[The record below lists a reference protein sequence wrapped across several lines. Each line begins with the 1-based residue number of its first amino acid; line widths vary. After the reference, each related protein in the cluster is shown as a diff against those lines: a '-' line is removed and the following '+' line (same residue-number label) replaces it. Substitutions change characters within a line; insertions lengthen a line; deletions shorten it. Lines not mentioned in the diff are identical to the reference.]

1 METGVYTGFTSAVTS
16 ATFDHS
22 EQLLFAGSMDKSAKL
37 WSLKNSKHLATF
49 TGHIEYIN
57 CVSAYYS
64 SQKGLTGSSDRTV
77 KEWDFNTLKMVRN
90 VNIRI
95 TS

>member
-1 METGVYTGFTSAVTS
+1 METGVYTGFTAAVTS

-37 WSLKNSKHLATF
+37 WNLKNSKHLATF

-57 CVSAYYS
+57 CVSVYFS

-90 VNIRI
+90 VFFCN
-95 TS
+95 S